1 MSAIFRTVSLA
12 WDGQTYEIKPTMALL
27 NKIEQRV
34 SLAALVRRL
43 STDAPPL
50 SHMAFVLGEFLR
62 SAGARVDDAEIY
74 RELVTGEAEALMG
87 ILDAIFAAVFPEP
100 KKKGDPAETT
110 SRN

>member
-12 WDGQTYEIKPTMALL
+12 WEGQAYDVKTTMALL

-34 SLAALVRRL
+34 SLAALVRGL
-43 STDAPPL
+43 STDSPPL

-74 RELVTGEAEALMG
+74 RELVTGEVEALLGMR
-87 ILDAIFAAVFPEP
+87 DAIFAAVFPEP
-100 KKKGDPAETT
+100 KKKDGPAVTT
-110 SRN
+110 SRH